1 MEEIIDGLFVGG
13 DKDVASARKRH
24 MSILSCAKAGPD
36 SHRSML
42 GYETNAAPWGT
53 EYLFAQRGHHAAMNC
68 IDVPDPK
75 LIPTTMLLQ
84 GIKFIK
90 EERDAGRKVLVHC
103 NQGHSRGPTTTL
115 MFLRA
120 IGEMPQSFARAQQI
134 FKTLYAP
141 FDPGDGMKAKAREL
155 WDYLPTFFRG

>member
-1 MEEIIDGLFVGG
+1 
-13 DKDVASARKRH
+13 
-24 MSILSCAKAGPD
+24 
-36 SHRSML
+36 
-42 GYETNAAPWGT
+42 
-53 EYLFAQRGHHAAMNC
+53 MNC

-141 FDPGDGMKAKAREL
+141 SIPVTG
-155 WDYLPTFFRG
+155 